1 MFPQSCPGRDVKSQ
15 IMLKGRRGSPW
26 AESVAEPTLGL
37 GLGCHHRGARGTL
50 GSFVLRPVTQAG
62 WALRPLTLSLK
73 GSPSG
78 SGIWPTTG
86 LSSQGLCECPSP
98 GVFYGRFRSG
108 LGEAGP
114 FQQNPIF
121 LPLKQLVLYSRNVP
135 SWPTGFFLLPV
146 LPYVTS
152 KLLRHPSP
160 QGSVGGDPVREKE
173 SGQPCLAGHQP
184 R

>member
-1 MFPQSCPGRDVKSQ
+1 MGRLRGRTHPGLRARVPSQ
-15 IMLKGRRGSPW
+15 RSERNPG
-26 AESVAEPTLGL
+26 
-37 GLGCHHRGARGTL
+37 H
-50 GSFVLRPVTQAG
+50 SFILRPVMQAG

-78 SGIWPTTG
+78 SGIWPATG

-121 LPLKQLVLYSRNVP
+121 LPLKQLMLYSRNVP

-146 LPYVTS
+146 LPNVTS
-152 KLLRHPSP
+152 KWLRHPSP
-160 QGSVGGDPVREKE
+160 QGSVGGDPMREKE
-173 SGQPCLAGHQP
+173 SGQLCLAGHQP